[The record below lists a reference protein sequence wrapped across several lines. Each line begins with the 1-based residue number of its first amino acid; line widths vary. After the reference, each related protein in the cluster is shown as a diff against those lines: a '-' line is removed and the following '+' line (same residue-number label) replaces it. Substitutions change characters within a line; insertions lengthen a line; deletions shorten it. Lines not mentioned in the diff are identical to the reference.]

1 MKTSSFKDF
10 CEHYKTYPL
19 VPVFSELLGD
29 LDTPVSTF
37 LKITEGPYR
46 FLLESV
52 EGGENRGRFSILGHS
67 ALFVFSAKNG
77 QSKLLD
83 VQSGKTTF
91 STKNPLDLLKE
102 LIAEYE
108 HPLTAELPFS
118 NGGLFGYLSYDTIR
132 YIENIPDSTTDDTLL
147 DDIHLFIPRTI
158 IVFDNLLHKISLI
171 TFVKPNGDVR
181 GDYGNA
187 VTHLSA
193 LVNKMESERNT
204 PHNPKQFKNP
214 SPIISNFTQSQFE
227 NNVKHSQQHL
237 KKGDIFQVVLSQ
249 RLQMETKA
257 LPFDIYRAL
266 RVINPS
272 PYMFYLEM
280 EDLKIL
286 GSSPETMIKLT
297 DGQVFV
303 KPIAG
308 TRKRGQNSLEDEQL
322 SKDLLND
329 PKEQAEHTMLV
340 DLGRN
345 DVGRIAKYG
354 TVNVKKLK
362 TIEKYSHVMHIV
374 STVTGELNDGMDSVD
389 VFKAGFP
396 AGTVSGAPKVRAME
410 IIDELEPTKRGVY
423 AGAIGYFSFDGNMD
437 VCIAIRTIYM
447 KRTTA
452 YLQAGAGI
460 VADSEPAKEFEETLN
475 KARGLLKAIEYAE
488 GGLV

>member
-1 MKTSSFKDF
+1 MKTSSFEDF
-10 CEHYKTYPL
+10 CANYKTYPL

-37 LKITEGPYR
+37 LKITQGPYR

-52 EGGENRGRFSILGHS
+52 EGGENRGRFSILGQS

-77 QSKLLD
+77 QSKLWD
-83 VQSGKTTF
+83 VQSDKTSY
-91 STKNPLDLLKE
+91 STKDPLILLKE
-102 LIAEYE
+102 IITQYE

-132 YIENIPDSTTDDTLL
+132 YIENIPDNTDDDTHL

-171 TFVKPNGDVR
+171 TFVKPNGDVKK
-181 GDYGNA
+181 DYENA
-187 VTHLSA
+187 VKHLSE
-193 LVNKMESERNT
+193 LVDKMESER
-204 PHNPKQFKNP
+204 HKHYSPKKYRDHLTFT
-214 SPIISNFTQSQFE
+214 SNFTQNQFE
-227 NNVKHSQQHL
+227 AIVKKSKKHIQ
-237 KKGDIFQVVLSQ
+237 KGDVFQVVLSQ
-249 RLQMETKA
+249 RLQVETKA

-272 PYMFYLEM
+272 PYMFYVEM
-280 EDLKIL
+280 ENLKVL

-308 TRKRGQNSLEDEQL
+308 TRKRGQNKTEDEL
-322 SKDLLND
+322 LAKDLLAD

-354 TVNVKKLK
+354 SVKVEELK
-362 TIEKYSHVMHIV
+362 SIEKYSHVMHIV
-374 STVTGELNDGMDSVD
+374 STVTGELDDGMDSVD

-410 IIDELEPTKRGVY
+410 IIDDLEPTKRGIY
-423 AGAIGYFSFDGNMD
+423 AGAIGYFGFDGNMD

-447 KRTTA
+447 KGATA

-460 VADSEPAKEFEETLN
+460 VADSNPANEYEETLN

-488 GGLV
+488 GGLA